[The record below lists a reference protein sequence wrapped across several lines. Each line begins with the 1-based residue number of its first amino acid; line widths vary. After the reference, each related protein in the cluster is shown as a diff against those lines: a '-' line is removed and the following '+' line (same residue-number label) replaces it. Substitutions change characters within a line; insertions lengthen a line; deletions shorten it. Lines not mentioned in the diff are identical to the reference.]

1 MTWSPRK
8 LIGRPPVIP
17 VAAFYCP
24 RRSATPLSRPQKCR
38 MVRRWR
44 PGAWRAPR
52 QTTGAGCGG
61 RYPVLQG
68 VRSTR
73 PDAAARSAAAAD
85 QPATAPR
92 SQSQRPMPNCWASS
106 SCRSFKDAVHTHDSV
121 PPALA
126 PYCCGR
132 RTAELC
138 SLAFSS
144 LDFDEY
150 LDSDGRRRSS
160 PVLAGLP
167 PPLEQ
172 QNLTAQPRRA
182 DREGPGCAG
191 RPTRSR

>member
-1 MTWSPRK
+1 MVTPK

-17 VAAFYCP
+17 VAAFCFP
-24 RRSATPLSRPQKCR
+24 FDGRRSSALLCEEGRI
-38 MVRRWR
+38 VRLRR
-44 PGAWRAPR
+44 TGALRAR
-52 QTTGAGCGG
+52 QTTGTQHCIGDVHTQRPGGCG
-61 RYPVLQG
+61 P
-68 VRSTR
+68 R

-106 SCRSFKDAVHTHDSV
+106 SCRSFKDAVHKHDSV

-172 QNLTAQPRRA
+172 QNLTAQSRRA
-182 DREGPGCAG
+182 DREGPGCVG

>member
-1 MTWSPRK
+1 LPLFGRRRGAVTATAPTTGMTGHLGAVS
-8 LIGRPPVIP
+8 
-17 VAAFYCP
+17 
-24 RRSATPLSRPQKCR
+24 QECR

-172 QNLTAQPRRA
+172 QNLTAQ
-182 DREGPGCAG
+182 
-191 RPTRSR
+191 SR